1 MIEQRTIKTL
11 IKAKGI
17 SLHSG
22 ECTEI
27 TFRPALPNTGVI
39 FRRVD
44 LDEPAD
50 IPATATNVQDTTLNT
65 TIVKDGVGVSTVEHL
80 MSALSALGIDN
91 IYIDINSAE
100 VPIMDGSAAP
110 FIFLI
115 QSAGIE
121 PQGVPKRFIRIKESV
136 CVKEGDRWAR
146 FEPYEGFRVAFTI
159 DFDHPLFQSQSQ
171 TAALDFSTLSF
182 VKEVSRARTFGF
194 LSEFEYLRERG
205 LAKGASLDNAI
216 AVGDYHILNKDGL
229 RYKDEFVKHKILDA
243 VGDLFLLGSNIIGA
257 YEGFKSGHALNNTLA
272 RELLASEGAWEYVTY
287 EDDAQVVPSSYSGL
301 VTSHQ

>member
-11 IKAKGI
+11 TKAKGI

-22 ECTEI
+22 VCTDI
-27 TFRPALPNTGVI
+27 IFRPAAPNTGIV

-44 LDEPAD
+44 LEEPAD
-50 IPATATNVQDTTLNT
+50 VPAIATNVQDTTLNT
-65 TIVKDGVGVSTVEHL
+65 TIVHDGVGVSTVEHL

-91 IYIDINSAE
+91 LYIDINSAE

-110 FIFLI
+110 FVFLL
-115 QSAGIE
+115 QSAGVE
-121 PQGVPKRFIRIKESV
+121 LQGVPKKFIRIKKSV
-136 CVKEGDRWAR
+136 CVKDGDRWAK
-146 FEPYEGFRVAFTI
+146 FDPFEGFRIAFTI

-171 TAALDFSTLSF
+171 HAVLDFSSTSF

-216 AVGDYHILNKDGL
+216 AVGDYRILNKDGL
-229 RYKDEFVKHKILDA
+229 RYADEFVKHKILDA
-243 VGDLFLLGSNIIGA
+243 VGDLYLLGSNVIGS
-257 YEGFKSGHALNNTLA
+257 YEGFKSGHAMNNILA
-272 RELLASEGAWEYVTY
+272 RELLNSPDSWEYVTY
-287 EDDAQVVPSSYSGL
+287 NDDEKTVPKSYAGL
-301 VTSHQ
+301 VTAF